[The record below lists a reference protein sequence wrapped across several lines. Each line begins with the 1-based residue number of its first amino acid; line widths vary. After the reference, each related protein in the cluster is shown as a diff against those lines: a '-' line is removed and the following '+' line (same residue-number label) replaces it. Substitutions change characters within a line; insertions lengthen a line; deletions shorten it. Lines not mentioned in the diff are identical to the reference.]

1 MIRALGR
8 YLPITIHTKN
18 KLRYSDGSDPRI
30 APGLAIFRG
39 IEIDF

>member
-39 IEIDF
+39 DLAW